1 MGRYVRSRTE
11 RARGARHAGA
21 MTLNLRSPSA
31 LLDLGRQ
38 LRSQDYRFVTV
49 TPATH
54 RRVNRRAEN
63 AWAHGQRDVFGWS
76 RPYREGV
83 LPAELDRLLEE
94 AGLREDAGQSAGETG
109 YRACIRAST
118 IGPQLY
124 FHSAFPTSDDD
135 SVFFGPDTYRYVAA
149 LKRSLGSKLLRRP
162 VRRAV
167 DIGCGAGPGAI
178 ELALCCPDAEVY
190 GADINDDALALA
202 GINAALNGATKLITC
217 RSNLLDGVDGDFDVV
232 MSNPPYILDADELP
246 YRHGG
251 GEHGAGL
258 SIDIVRTGLARLHPG
273 GSLLLYTGVAI
284 VAGED
289 RFLSSIRTLLEE
301 SCEEW
306 QYEELD
312 PDIFGGQLEC
322 EGYEQ
327 VERIAAVWLHA
338 VKRGEKTTNP

>member
-1 MGRYVRSRTE
+1 
-11 RARGARHAGA
+11 
-21 MTLNLRSPSA
+21 MTLHLRSPSA
-31 LLDLGRQ
+31 LLDLGRR
-38 LRSQDYRFVTV
+38 LRSQDYRFTTV

-63 AWAHGQRDVFGWS
+63 AWAHGLRDVLGWS
-76 RPYREGV
+76 RPYRAGV
-83 LPAELDRLLEE
+83 LPPELDRLLEE
-94 AGLREDAGQSAGETG
+94 AGLREAASQDGESGYKAGV
-109 YRACIRAST
+109 RAST
-118 IGPQLY
+118 IGDRLY

-135 SVFFGPDTYRYVAA
+135 AVFFGPDTYRYVAA
-149 LKRSLGSKLLRRP
+149 LQRSLASPLLRRP

-178 ELALCCPDAEVY
+178 ELALSRPEATVY

-202 GINAALNGATKLITC
+202 AVNAELNGAARLIPC
-217 RSNLLDGVDGDFDVV
+217 RSDLLDGVDGQFDVV
-232 MSNPPYILDADELP
+232 MSNPPYILDPDELP

-258 SIDIVRTGLARLHPG
+258 SIGIVRAGLARLHPG

-284 VAGED
+284 VGGED
-289 RFLSSIRTLLEE
+289 GFLAAIRPLLDEF
-301 SCEEW
+301 CEAW

-338 VKRGEKTTNP
+338 VKRA

>member
-1 MGRYVRSRTE
+1 
-11 RARGARHAGA
+11 
-21 MTLNLRSPSA
+21 MTLNVRSPSA
-31 LLDLGRQ
+31 ASALCALGHKLRALDYQ
-38 LRSQDYRFVTV
+38 FTTV

-63 AWAHGQRDVFGWS
+63 VWARDLRGVFGWS

-83 LPAELDRLLEE
+83 LPAGVDAQLLE
-94 AGLREDAGQSAGETG
+94 AGLCEELKQDSDTG
-109 YRACIRAST
+109 WRACVRAST
-118 IGPQLY
+118 IGRQLY
-124 FHSAFPTSDDD
+124 FHSAWPTSSEDA
-135 SVFFGPDTYRYVAA
+135 VFFGPDTYRYVAA
-149 LKRSLGSKLLRRP
+149 LKRALKELRRP

-178 ELALCCPDAEVY
+178 ELALCCPDATVY
-190 GADINDDALALA
+190 GTDINDDALALT
-202 GINAALNGATKLITC
+202 GINAELNGANMVIPC
-217 RSNLLDGVDGDFDVV
+217 RSNLLDGVDGPFDVV

-258 SIDIVRTGLARLHPG
+258 SIQIVKAALARLNPG

-284 VAGED
+284 VDGED
-289 RFLSSIRTLLEE
+289 RFLSEIRPLLEE
-301 SCEEW
+301 GCEEW
-306 QYEELD
+306 RYEELD

-322 EGYEQ
+322 EGYEN

-338 VKRGEKTTNP
+338 VKRG

>member
-1 MGRYVRSRTE
+1 MFA
-11 RARGARHAGA
+11 RARSGQALPVMLMN

-31 LLDLGRQ
+31 LSSLGRQ
-38 LRSQDYRFVTV
+38 LRSQDYRFTTV

-63 AWAHGQRDVFGWS
+63 AWAHGLRDVFGWS

-94 AGLREDAGQSAGETG
+94 AGLREDTAQSAGETG
-109 YRACIRAST
+109 HRACIRAST

-135 SVFFGPDTYRYVAA
+135 AVFFGPDTYRYVAA
-149 LKRSLGSKLLRRP
+149 LKRSLASPMLRRP

-178 ELALCCPDAEVY
+178 ELALCCPDATVY
-190 GADINDDALALA
+190 GADINDNALALS
-202 GINAALNGATKLITC
+202 GINAELNGAAKFIPC
-217 RSNLLDGVDGDFDVV
+217 RSNLLDGVDGHFDLV

-273 GSLLLYTGVAI
+273 GSLLLYTGVAV
-284 VAGED
+284 VAGDD
-289 RFLSSIRTLLEE
+289 RFLASIRPLLEE
-301 SCEEW
+301 ACDEW

-338 VKRGEKTTNP
+338 VKRA

>member
-1 MGRYVRSRTE
+1 
-11 RARGARHAGA
+11 

-31 LLDLGRQ
+31 ASALCALGRK
-38 LRSQDYRFVTV
+38 LRALDYQFTTV

-63 AWAHGQRDVFGWS
+63 VWARDLRGVFGWS

-83 LPAELDRLLEE
+83 LPAGVDAQLAE
-94 AGLREDAGQSAGETG
+94 AGLCEELKQDSDTG
-109 YRACIRAST
+109 WRACVRAST
-118 IGPQLY
+118 IGRQLY
-124 FHSAFPTSDDD
+124 FHSAWPTSSEDA
-135 SVFFGPDTYRYVAA
+135 VFFGPDTYRYVAVLKRA
-149 LKRSLGSKLLRRP
+149 LKELRRP

-178 ELALCCPDAEVY
+178 ELALCCPDATVY
-190 GADINDDALALA
+190 GTDINDDALALT
-202 GINAALNGATKLITC
+202 GINAELNGANMVSPC
-217 RSNLLDGVDGDFDVV
+217 RSNLLDGVDGPFDVV

-258 SIDIVRTGLARLHPG
+258 SIQIVKAALARLNPG

-284 VAGED
+284 VDGED
-289 RFLSSIRTLLEE
+289 RFLSEIRPLLDAE
-301 SCEEW
+301 CEEW
-306 QYEELD
+306 RYEELD

-322 EGYEQ
+322 EGYEK

-338 VKRGEKTTNP
+338 VKRG